1 MKSLR
6 PHVWKRLRSERGVAA
21 LEFAIVSQLLL
32 LLLYGMLMYG
42 FVFALDHN
50 MTQAAAE
57 GARAAISQTTNI
69 ATYAQNAARDRLS
82 FGQAKTYANVTA
94 SVAACPSDATVQCVT
109 VTITY
114 DNATHP
120 VLPGFFGMQY
130 LAPSTISAT
139 STVELD

>member
-1 MKSLR
+1 MRKLSGFI
-6 PHVWKRLRSERGVAA
+6 WKRLRSERGVAA

-57 GARAAISQTTNI
+57 GARAAVSQTTNI
-69 ATYAQNAARDRLS
+69 ATYAQNAARNHLN

-94 SVAACPSDATVQCVT
+94 TVAACASDATIQCVT

-114 DNATHP
+114 DNRAHP
-120 VLPGFFGMQY
+120 VLPGFLGMQY
-130 LAPSTISAT
+130 LTPASIGAT
-139 STVELD
+139 ATVELT

>member
-1 MKSLR
+1 MKGMSR
-6 PHVWKRLRSERGVAA
+6 FIWKRLRSERGVAA

-50 MTQAAAE
+50 LTQAAAE

-69 ATYAQNAARDRLS
+69 TTYAENAARDHLN
-82 FGQAKTYANVTA
+82 FGQAKTYANIVATLGNCA
-94 SVAACPSDATVQCVT
+94 SDPTVQCIT

-114 DNATHP
+114 DNRAHP
-120 VLPGFFGMQY
+120 VLPGFLGMQY
-130 LAPSTISAT
+130 LTPSTIGAT

>member
-1 MKSLR
+1 MKSMSAAI
-6 PHVWKRLRSERGVAA
+6 WKRFRSERGVAA

-57 GARAAISQTTNI
+57 GARAAVSQTTNI
-69 ATYAQNAARDRLS
+69 ATYAENAARDHLN

-94 SVAACPSDATVQCVT
+94 VVIPCPSDATISCVK

-114 DNATHP
+114 DNRAHP
-120 VLPGFFGMQY
+120 VLPGFLGMQY
-130 LAPSTISAT
+130 LTPASVGAEA
-139 STVELD
+139 TVELT

>member
-1 MKSLR
+1 MKRTSR
-6 PHVWKRLRSERGVAA
+6 FIWKRLRNERGVAA

-50 MTQAAAE
+50 ITQAAAE
-57 GARAAISQTTNI
+57 GARAAISQTSNI
-69 ATYAQNAARDRLS
+69 ETYAINAAKSHLN
-82 FGQAKTYANVTA
+82 FGQDSTSTVTA
-94 SVAACPSDATVQCVT
+94 TIANCASDATVQCIT

-114 DNATHP
+114 DNRAHP
-120 VLPGFFGMQY
+120 VLPGFLGMQY
-130 LAPSTISAT
+130 LTPATIGAT

>member
-1 MKSLR
+1 MRVSR
-6 PHVWKRLRSERGVAA
+6 FIWKRLRSERGVAA

-57 GARAAISQTTNI
+57 GARVAISQTTNI
-69 ATYAQNAARDRLS
+69 TGYAQQAAMDRLT
-82 FGQAKTYANVTA
+82 FGQAKTSLITA
-94 SVAACPSDATVQCVT
+94 TVAACPSDATVQCLT

-114 DNATHP
+114 DNRAHP
-120 VLPGFFGMQY
+120 VLPGFLGMQY
-130 LAPSTISAT
+130 LTPASITAT
-139 STVELD
+139 STVELS

>member
-1 MKSLR
+1 MKSMSR
-6 PHVWKRLRSERGVAA
+6 FIWKRLRSERGVAA

-69 ATYAQNAARDRLS
+69 ATYAAQAAKDHLN
-82 FGQAKTYANVTA
+82 FGQAKQYANVTA
-94 SVAACPSDATVQCVT
+94 SVAACASDPTIQCVT

-114 DNATHP
+114 DNRAHP
-120 VLPGFFGMQY
+120 VLPGFLGMQY
-130 LAPSTISAT
+130 LTPASIGAT
-139 STVELD
+139 STVELS